1 MVKQKDARFGNA
13 AGDAS
18 DILDRDQM
26 TERPLSEIH
35 QTGPT
40 AALDKCHA
48 LVVQINS
55 RLAEGECEKLV
66 RSVAELRAYLERAV
80 AVSKKM

>member
-48 LVVQINS
+48 LES
-55 RLAEGECEKLV
+55 TAP
-66 RSVAELRAYLERAV
+66 AV
-80 AVSKKM
+80 AKYYPKWYRGTEPVEVSGEGDHH